1 MRKARVRRCVPW
13 LGQKT
18 PVEMGFTL
26 VPVAVVLVV
35 LTVQLDDVE
44 VDAADVIVL
53 LVVAHDVREMSAAIT
68 IQRKPAL
75 NNMTAMSFKGDVEY
89 CNADGAAVG
98 IQRAT

>member
-1 MRKARVRRCVPW
+1 MRRARVRRCVPW
-13 LGQKT
+13 LGQNTSVAMAFK
-18 PVEMGFTL
+18 L

-35 LTVQLDDVE
+35 LIVQLDDVE

-53 LVVAHDVREMSAAIT
+53 LVVAHDVREISAAIT

-75 NNMTAMSFKGDVEY
+75 NNMTAVSFKGDDEY
-89 CNADGAAVG
+89 CNTDGAAVG